1 MHSFSKLSVGGLST
15 SVEIS
20 RILSHLGGMR
30 HLMIWVHCHPHTLS
44 TPAVSWLVA
53 AQCLWHLLKLFWC
66 SGDTTARALLTDMST
81 RSREVQ
87 STLVAG
93 PWLGETQGL
102 QKFIVS
108 MVPFRLHCTGKAH
121 RFDVCHICKFLVVF
135 VMRLVFLHFFYG
147 GLFKDVSVHLDHT
160 VTSTMNAWISFTK
173 IKSGLYVITVIS

>member
-30 HLMIWVHCHPHTLS
+30 HLMIWVHCHSHMLS

-93 PWLGETQGL
+93 PGLSSPALAWRNPGPSEVHGFYGTISPALHRESSQIRCLPHLQVPGCVCDEVGISSLFLWWPLQGC
-102 QKFIVS
+102 VS
-108 MVPFRLHCTGKAH
+108 TPGSHS
-121 RFDVCHICKFLVVF
+121 HIHHECLD
-135 VMRLVFLHFFYG
+135 FLH
-147 GLFKDVSVHLDHT
+147 K
-160 VTSTMNAWISFTK
+160 N
-173 IKSGLYVITVIS
+173 